1 MQTYLKISV
10 ITLFFILGVVSLAFC
25 AEDEGETFTITTY
38 YPSPYGSYT
47 ELTTYS
53 NTYLATGSGRVGI
66 GTSSPGQKLSVAGTI
81 ESTSGGIK
89 FPDGST
95 QTAAGITGV
104 TAGTGLT
111 GGGTSGN
118 VTLDLA
124 STAKNTYA
132 EGSGWVGDFKTETI
146 ATGNWKDCP
155 SGQYVCGVRMVDC
168 YNISTCGASH
178 AAALQVKCCGK

>member
-1 MQTYLKISV
+1 MRVYLKITVTVLSL
-10 ITLFFILGVVSLAFC
+10 IFTLSSFAFC
-25 AEDEGETFTITTY
+25 EEESFTITTY
-38 YPSPYGSYT
+38 YPSPYGSYN
-47 ELTTYS
+47 ELTTAS

-124 STAKNTYA
+124 YTVKNTYA
-132 EGSGWVGDFKTETI
+132 EGSGWGGDFKTETI